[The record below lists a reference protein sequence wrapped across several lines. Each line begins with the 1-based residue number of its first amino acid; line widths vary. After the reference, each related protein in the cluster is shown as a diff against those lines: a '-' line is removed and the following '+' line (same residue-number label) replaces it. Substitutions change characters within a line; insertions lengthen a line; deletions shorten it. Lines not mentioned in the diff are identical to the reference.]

1 MEKLQKISG
10 IFRESFVVEMD
21 IGKDL
26 YNVKGKEMKKK
37 SQVKTRSKFGSD
49 YQIIVGFESQSK
61 EIIVDAIKYSYFS
74 V

>member
-1 MEKLQKISG
+1 M
-10 IFRESFVVEMD
+10 VEMD

-49 YQIIVGFESQSK
+49 YSGF
-61 EIIVDAIKYSYFS
+61 
-74 V
+74 